1 MKTPYKNKICVIT
14 GGSSGIGYSMAEQL
28 AEQGAQLL
36 LIARDPTKLEQ
47 AAQSLRER
55 GAARVETLSADIT
68 QAADIAKIAPAISAL
83 GPAADLVVNS
93 AGIVSAG
100 FLEEVPRSEWNR
112 LFAINVFALV
122 EVLQAVLPAMRQRAV
137 EQGVGGQIVNIAS
150 AAGLVGFPG
159 MAAYGA
165 TKSAVLGLG
174 ESLRAELAGLKI
186 GVTTVCPGFV
196 QTPIAQKVSLFGR
209 MDHPKV
215 RRNVESWF
223 SRNNL
228 QPETVARAA
237 LRAAQ
242 QNKALVVVGRD
253 ARSGYWTKRLA
264 PQLLEKITAKA
275 AGMTSSQRPQT
286 A

>member
-14 GGSSGIGYSMAEQL
+14 GGSSGIGYSIAEQL

-36 LIARDPTKLEQ
+36 LIARDAQKLDT
-47 AAQSLRER
+47 AANALRQR
-55 GAARVETLSADIT
+55 GAERVEALSADIT
-68 QAADIAKIAPAISAL
+68 QATDIAKIAPAIAAL

-100 FLEEVPRSEWNR
+100 LLEEVPQSEWQR
-112 LFAINVFALV
+112 LFGINVFALV
-122 EVLQAVLPAMRQRAV
+122 DVLQAVLPAMRQRAE

-165 TKSAVLGLG
+165 TKSAVLALG

-196 QTPIAQKVSLFGR
+196 QTPIAQKVTLFGR

-215 RRNVESWF
+215 RRNVESGF
-223 SRNNL
+223 TRNNL
-228 QPETVARAA
+228 QPETVARTA
-237 LRAAQ
+237 LRGALKNQ
-242 QNKALVVVGRD
+242 ALVVVGRD
-253 ARSGYWTKRLA
+253 ARSGYWTKRVA
-264 PQLLEKITAKA
+264 PLLLQKITAKA
-275 AGMTSSQRPQT
+275 AGMTTHRRPQT